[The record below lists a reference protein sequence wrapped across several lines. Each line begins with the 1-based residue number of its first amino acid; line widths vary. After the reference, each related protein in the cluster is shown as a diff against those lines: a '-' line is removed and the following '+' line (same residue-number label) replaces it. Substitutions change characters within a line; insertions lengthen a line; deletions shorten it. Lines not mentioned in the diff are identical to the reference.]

1 MSLTA
6 SVDGF
11 CLLCVPCQAGLLGVD
26 QQPIIS
32 VYGAEYPALLPGG
45 LTSGSALSCL
55 QTVSVLFFLW
65 FPVYRSDDCGHS
77 L

>member
-11 CLLCVPCQAGLLGVD
+11 CLLWLACQTGLFGVD

-32 VYGAEYPALLPGG
+32 VYGAEYP
-45 LTSGSALSCL
+45 
-55 QTVSVLFFLW
+55 VSSQVA
-65 FPVYRSDDCGHS
+65 S